1 MYTNIQYLQ
10 HGKEG
15 QVLPYSQSIKENI
28 VLWTDPQTTSDQVHL
43 SVDVVA
49 IDLCPSGRSGE
60 ESSEYGHGGG
70 LSRSIV
76 AQQSGYLT
84 LVHVEGK
91 IVYSNLPSLGILETT
106 DN

>member
-1 MYTNIQYLQ
+1 M
-10 HGKEG
+10 
-15 QVLPYSQSIKENI
+15 LPYSQSIKENI
-28 VLWTDPQTTSDQVHL
+28 VLWTDSQTTSDQVHL

-70 LSRSIV
+70 LSRPIMT
-76 AQQSGYLT
+76 QQSSYLT

-91 IVYSNLPSLGILETT
+91 IVYSNLPPLGILETIIQLKHLYNT
-106 DN
+106 NI